1 MASVNYGRLYPRFWL
16 GYFVLSVA
24 ILASNVVFAIAS
36 ALRPGGVP
44 DLLGLVVGFVGLYP
58 LYGFVR
64 QRRYNP
70 RWLWLFLLVISALGM
85 AAAVGICL
93 FVAIAQLSLLP
104 LAIAVAVVALGG
116 PYAFALREYV
126 FRSPHL
132 WQ

>member
-1 MASVNYGRLYPRFWL
+1 MASVNYARLYPRFWL

-36 ALRPGGVP
+36 AFRPGGAP

-64 QRRYNP
+64 QRRYKP
-70 RWLWLFLLVISALGM
+70 RWLWLFLLGISALGM
-85 AAAVGICL
+85 AAVVGICL
-93 FVAIAQLSLLP
+93 FVALTQLSLLP
-104 LAIAVAVVALGG
+104 LAIAVVVVAFGG
-116 PYAFALREYV
+116 PYVFALREYV